1 MAVNPS
7 AKISDRFCTSNIK
20 GILGFC
26 LNRAL
31 GMTFLQLPRGKN
43 THTHTHTHTIS
54 YIYLLES
61 GPCTDRQG
69 NTSCIA
75 IWH

>member
-20 GILGFC
+20 GIIGFC

-31 GMTFLQLPRGKN
+31 GMTFLQLPREEKK
-43 THTHTHTHTIS
+43 HTHTHTHNF
-54 YIYLLES
+54 LHLFV
-61 GPCTDRQG
+61 RKWAMQ
-69 NTSCIA
+69 
-75 IWH
+75 